1 MKKTAKAAAIL
12 AAMVLAAGLTACQK
26 KDGAEASGA
35 AQKSAGTAKAAK
47 PTPVNE
53 FSRELTEDG
62 NGVKILKYNGSAKN
76 VVIPSE
82 IEGLPVKIIDRAAFR
97 YNETMKSVTIPD
109 SVEEIG
115 YAAFMNCSSLERVT
129 LGNSVQ
135 VIDTY
140 YGDNSLGAFENCTAL
155 KSITI
160 PDSVKEIGGSAFK
173 GCTALKSVTLG
184 NSVQVIKSGSKN
196 DGAFQ
201 ECTALESI
209 IIPDSVEEIGWATF
223 KDCTA
228 LKSVTL
234 GNSVQ
239 KIGTSAFNGCT
250 ALQSLTIPDSLQKI
264 EFPKNWNVF
273 YGTELPLAT
282 QARLKA
288 LGYTEGF

>member
-53 FSRELTEDG
+53 FSRELTEDSS
-62 NGVKILKYNGSAKN
+62 GVKILKYTGSAKN

-82 IEGLPVKIIDRAAFR
+82 IEGLPVKIIDEFAFES
-97 YNETMKSVTIPD
+97 NKTMKSVIIPD

-115 YAAFMNCSSLERVT
+115 GGAFWNCTALERVT

-135 VIDTY
+135 KIDSIY
-140 YGDNSLGAFENCTAL
+140 FDDSASGAFQGCTAL

-160 PDSVKEIGGSAFK
+160 PDSVKEIGA
-173 GCTALKSVTLG
+173 C
-184 NSVQVIKSGSKN
+184 
-196 DGAFQ
+196 
-201 ECTALESI
+201 
-209 IIPDSVEEIGWATF
+209 
-223 KDCTA
+223 
-228 LKSVTL
+228 
-234 GNSVQ
+234 
-239 KIGTSAFNGCT
+239 AFNGCT

-264 EFPKNWNVF
+264 EFRKNWSVF
-273 YGTELPLAT
+273 SGTELPLAT

>member
-53 FSRELTEDG
+53 FSRELTEDSS
-62 NGVKILKYNGSAKN
+62 GVKILKYNGSAKN

-82 IEGLPVKIIDRAAFR
+82 IEGLPVKIIDEFAFES
-97 YNETMKSVTIPD
+97 NKTMKSVIIPD

-115 YAAFMNCSSLERVT
+115 GGAFWNCTALERVT

-135 VIDTY
+135 KIDTY
-140 YGDNSLGAFENCTAL
+140 YSDDYCGAFKNCTAL

-160 PDSVKEIGGSAFK
+160 PDSVKEIGCSAFWN
-173 GCTALKSVTLG
+173 CTALKNVALG
-184 NSVQVIKSGSKN
+184 NSVQKISYA
-196 DGAFQ
+196 AFYG
-201 ECTALESI
+201 CPALQSV
-209 IIPDSVEEIGWATF
+209 IIPDSVEKIGSYAF
-223 KDCTA
+223 YDCTA
-228 LKSVTL
+228 LERVTL

-239 KIGTSAFNGCT
+239 KIDDAAFNGCT

-264 EFPKNWNVF
+264 EFPKNGSVF

-288 LGYTEGF
+288 LGYTDSF

>member
-1 MKKTAKAAAIL
+1 MNKRFFAAL
-12 AAMVLAAGLTACQK
+12 AAMVLATAFAQDFPAYLKMDGTVITGCD
-26 KDGAEASGA
+26 KD
-35 AQKSAGTAKAAK
+35 
-47 PTPVNE
+47 
-53 FSRELTEDG
+53 
-62 NGVKILKYNGSAKN
+62 

-82 IEGLPVKIIDRAAFR
+82 IEGLPVK
-97 YNETMKSVTIPD
+97 
-109 SVEEIG
+109 EIG
-115 YAAFMNCSSLERVT
+115 YGAFWSCTALERVT

-140 YGDNSLGAFENCTAL
+140 YGNRSYGAFENCTAL

-184 NSVQVIKSGSKN
+184 NSVQVINSGSTN

-201 ECTALESI
+201 ECTALQ
-209 IIPDSVEEIGWATF
+209 
-223 KDCTA
+223 
-228 LKSVTL
+228 SVTL

-239 KIGTSAFNGCT
+239 KIGVGAFNGCT

-264 EFPKNWNVF
+264 EFPKNWSVF
-273 YGTELPLAT
+273 SGTELPLAT

-288 LGYTEGF
+288 LGYTERF

>member
-26 KDGAEASGA
+26 KAYAEGGGA

-62 NGVKILKYNGSAKN
+62 SGVKILKYNGSAKN

-82 IEGLPVKIIDRAAFR
+82 IEGLPVKIIDRSAFR

-115 YAAFMNCSSLERVT
+115 GGAFRACTALERVT

-135 VIDTY
+135 IID
-140 YGDNSLGAFENCTAL
+140 
-155 KSITI
+155 SIYFD
-160 PDSVKEIGGSAFK
+160 DSAS
-173 GCTALKSVTLG
+173 
-184 NSVQVIKSGSKN
+184 
-196 DGAFQ
+196 GAFQ
-201 ECTALESI
+201 
-209 IIPDSVEEIGWATF
+209 
-223 KDCTA
+223 
-228 LKSVTL
+228 
-234 GNSVQ
+234 
-239 KIGTSAFNGCT
+239 GCT

>member
-1 MKKTAKAAAIL
+1 MKKTAKAAALI

-62 NGVKILKYNGSAKN
+62 NGVKILKYNGSAKS

-82 IEGLPVKIIDRAAFR
+82 IEGLPVKIIDANAFNH
-97 YNETMKSVTIPD
+97 NETMKSVIIPD
-109 SVEEIG
+109 SVEKIG
-115 YAAFMNCSSLERVT
+115 GGAFCSCTALERVT

-135 VIDTY
+135 VIDY
-140 YGDNSLGAFENCTAL
+140 RDGVYGASGVFEECTAL

-173 GCTALKSVTLG
+173 GCTALQSIIIPDSVEKIGESAFCDCSALKSVTLG
-184 NSVQVIKSGSKN
+184 NSVQVIGN
-196 DGAFQ
+196 MAFYY
-201 ECTALESI
+201 
-209 IIPDSVEEIGWATF
+209 
-223 KDCTA
+223 
-228 LKSVTL
+228 
-234 GNSVQ
+234 
-239 KIGTSAFNGCT
+239 CT

-264 EFPKNWNVF
+264 KFEYSVF
-273 YGTELPLAT
+273 KETELPLAT

-288 LGYTEGF
+288 LGYTGNF

>member
-53 FSRELTEDG
+53 FSRELTEDSS
-62 NGVKILKYNGSAKN
+62 GVKILKYNGSAKN

-82 IEGLPVKIIDRAAFR
+82 IEGLPVKIIDEFAFES
-97 YNETMKSVTIPD
+97 NKTMKSVIIPD

-115 YAAFMNCSSLERVT
+115 GGAFWNCTALERVT

-135 VIDTY
+135 KIDTFDNY
-140 YGDNSLGAFENCTAL
+140 YSDDYCGAFKNCTAL

-160 PDSVKEIGGSAFK
+160 PDSVKEIGCSAFWN
-173 GCTALKSVTLG
+173 CTALKSVALG
-184 NSVQVIKSGSKN
+184 NSVQKISYA
-196 DGAFQ
+196 AFYG
-201 ECTALESI
+201 CPALER
-209 IIPDSVEEIGWATF
+209 
-223 KDCTA
+223 
-228 LKSVTL
+228 VTL

-239 KIGTSAFNGCT
+239 KIDDAAFNGCT

-264 EFPKNWNVF
+264 EFPKNGSVF

-288 LGYTEGF
+288 LGYTDSF